1 MHLAK
6 IELSKKLRLLEI
18 QSETLKVSKQ
28 RLEITER
35 EISRMPAKT
44 KVYESI
50 GRMFALTTVPEMTDT
65 LKSRKQTAESIIQEC
80 DTHKQYLVKNLKDQ
94 EENLREL
101 VQQKRDAK

>member
-1 MHLAK
+1 MHVAK
-6 IELSKKLRLLEI
+6 IDLSKKLRLLEI

-28 RLEITER
+28 RLDITER
-35 EISRMPAKT
+35 EIARMPAQT

-65 LKSRKQTAESIIQEC
+65 LKSRKQTAEGIIGEC
-80 DTHKQYLVKNLKDQ
+80 ETHKQYLLKNLKEQ
-94 EENLREL
+94 EDSLREL